1 MSVWQLALREI
12 RHRRLNSAM
21 TLLSVTIAVG
31 CLVGSQALLR
41 SDEIQ
46 TTRIL
51 AVKQTEVTAAIQTRE
66 DEVKKAGKELQDA
79 TRKNML
85 KLGFNILILP
95 EKQDTSELH
104 LSGALSETMPESHV
118 KALAE
123 STMITVNHLLPSITR
138 RITWPEKETE
148 IILYGTRGEVPILH
162 RGAMKKELLE
172 AVAPGTMVVGYDLHQ
187 KLGLK
192 VDDEV
197 DLLGKTFK
205 VAKLHPERGS
215 SDDVTVWL
223 NLKETQELL
232 GMENLINAILALECE
247 CAGDRITEIR
257 AEIAKLLP
265 GTQVMERY
273 STAVTRAEGRARAKE
288 LADAALIEE
297 QENGREI
304 LKREERTRIDIQDRH
319 YGLVAT
325 LVPVALVGCSLW
337 ISLLAITNVRQRSHE
352 IGILRAI
359 GLSSRQILSLLLTK
373 SLLTGLIGGIIG
385 CTAGLL
391 VGVQFSGLSAVLDS
405 WQQLFESEAV
415 LAIVILSPILA
426 PALAAA
432 ASWPT
437 ALQAARRDPAVVLQ
451 GE

>member
-46 TTRIL
+46 TTHIL
-51 AVKQTEVTAAIQTRE
+51 SAKQVEVQAAIETRE
-66 DEVKKAGKELQDA
+66 AEVQQAGKELQDA

-104 LSGALSETMPESHV
+104 LDGALSETMPESYV
-118 KALAE
+118 STLAE
-123 STMITVNHLLPSITR
+123 STIITVNHLLPSVTK
-138 RITWPEKETE
+138 RITWPEKETD

-162 RGAMKKELLE
+162 RGALKKQLLE
-172 AVAPGTMVVGYDLHQ
+172 AVAPGTMVVGHAVRQ

-197 DLLGKTFK
+197 TLLGKAFT

-215 SDDVTVWL
+215 ADDVTVWI
-223 NLKETQELL
+223 NLKEAQELL
-232 GMENLINAILALECE
+232 NMENLINAILALECE
-247 CAGDRITEIR
+247 CAGDRITQIR

-265 GTQVMERY
+265 GTQVIERY
-273 STAVTRAEGRARAKE
+273 SEAVTRAEQRADAKQR
-288 LADAALIEE
+288 ADAALTQE
-297 QENGREI
+297 QENGRKI
-304 LKREERTRIDIQDRH
+304 LEREQRTREDIQDRH

-373 SLLTGLIGGIIG
+373 SLLTGLIGGVIG
-385 CTAGLL
+385 CALGLL
-391 VGVQFSGLSAVLDS
+391 VGIEMSGLSAVLGS
-405 WQQLFESEAV
+405 WSQLFESEAV
-415 LAIVILSPILA
+415 LLIVVLSPILA
-426 PALAAA
+426 PMLAAA

-437 ALQAARRDPAVVLQ
+437 ALGAARRDPAVVLQ